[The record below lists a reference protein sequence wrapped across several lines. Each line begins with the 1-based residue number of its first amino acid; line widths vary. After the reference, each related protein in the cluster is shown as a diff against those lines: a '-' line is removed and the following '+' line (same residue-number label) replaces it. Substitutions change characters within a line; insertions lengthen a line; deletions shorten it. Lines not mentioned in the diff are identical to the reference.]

1 MADAL
6 PIYPG
11 FVNPLLGSPRRD
23 FPKHVAIVGAGTIGP
38 DIGYYLKLAIPDMTL
53 TLVDVRE
60 EPLAACITRFE
71 GYAQKAVDRKKMKA
85 EQVPGVLA
93 NIVTSTDYDAIKGA
107 DLVIEAATEDVPL
120 KKKIFNMIE
129 ERVSPEAIICS
140 NTSSIPASWL
150 FSELKH
156 PERTTVTHFFAPAW
170 RNPAVEVITWEGG
183 DRGVVDYLRWLFAV
197 TGKAP
202 VVTADVIAFMLD
214 RIFDNWSGEA
224 GWLLD
229 KATTKQVDAVAEEFA
244 AVGPFFVLD
253 MSNGNPITHEANTRQ
268 AAEGDCYLPTNVF
281 LSVDRWIVKK
291 RGETV
296 AMSDEIRSYIR
307 DRFLGILCS
316 QTLDIIARGIGTPE
330 DLNLGCTLA
339 LGFKTGSPDMLAALG
354 RGEVE
359 RLLRRLEAERPGFP
373 GLGLLDHVPTATSYR
388 RYVLEDRIDDVVVL
402 TVRRPAQLNA
412 LNEVV
417 TDELLRTFKGYE
429 NDASVKGFV
438 VTGYGNR
445 AFCAG
450 ADIGRFTEML
460 GDTQA
465 SIDYS
470 RETGGLLQYMDT
482 MKKPVVAA
490 VNGFALGGG
499 FELATRCHDIVANP
513 KAYFQLPEI
522 TLGIL
527 PGIGGLVVPFR
538 RWPEAAATWTG
549 MICHAERLS
558 AQKAKEMGMVSALE
572 EDYEALVNLAVM
584 RAKELAGGL
593 PLPTPDPSVLG
604 SIKIDCGEPV
614 SADGQV
620 LSKETLDIIGA
631 GIKAGLAAPDLPAAL
646 EEGYKAFGKVAATRA
661 AAEGIG
667 AFLAGRKPDFTG
679 M

>member
-1 MADAL
+1 MAAL
-6 PIYPG
+6 EIYPG

-23 FPKHVAIVGAGTIGP
+23 LPKHVAIVGAGTIGP
-38 DIGYYLKLAIPDMTL
+38 DIGYYLKVAIPDMTL
-53 TLVDVRE
+53 TLIDVRE
-60 EPLAACITRFE
+60 EALSACLTRFE

-85 EQVPGVLA
+85 EAVPAVLA
-93 NIVTSTDYDAIKGA
+93 NIVTSTDYDAMKGA
-107 DLVIEAATEDVPL
+107 DLVIEAATENVPL
-120 KKKIFNMIE
+120 KKKIFAMIE
-129 ERVSPEAIICS
+129 ERVSPEAIIAS
-140 NTSSIPASWL
+140 NTSSIPAAWL
-150 FSELKH
+150 FDDLTH

-170 RNPAVEVITWEGG
+170 RNPAVEVITWEKG
-183 DRGVVDYLRWLFAV
+183 DRAVVDYLRWLFAV

-229 KATTKQVDAVAEEFA
+229 RALTKQVDAVAEEFA

-268 AAEGDCYLPTNVF
+268 AEEGDCYLPTDIF

-291 RGETV
+291 RGEKV
-296 AMSDEIRSYIR
+296 EMSDETRAAIR
-307 DRFLGILCS
+307 DRLLGILCS

-339 LGFKTGSPDMLAALG
+339 LGFKTGTPDMLASLG
-354 RGEVE
+354 RDEVE
-359 RLLRRLEAERPGFP
+359 RLLRRLEVERPGFP

-388 RYVLEDRIDDVVVL
+388 RYVLEDRIDDIVVL

-417 TDELLRTFKGYE
+417 TDELLRTFKAYE
-429 NDASVKGFV
+429 QDPTVAGFV
-438 VTGYGNR
+438 VTGYGTK

-460 GDTQA
+460 GDQQA
-465 SIDYS
+465 SVDYS
-470 RETGGLLQYMDT
+470 RETGGLLLYMDT
-482 MKKPVVAA
+482 MTKPVVAA
-490 VNGFALGGG
+490 VNGLALGGG
-499 FELATRCHDIVANP
+499 FELATRCHDIVASP

-538 RWPEAAATWTG
+538 RWPEAASVWTG
-549 MICHAERLS
+549 MICHAERLT
-558 AQKAKEMGMVSALE
+558 AQKAVELGMVSALE
-572 EDYEALVNLAVM
+572 ADYEALVHLAAK
-584 RAKELAGGL
+584 RARELAGNV
-593 PLPTPDPSVLG
+593 PLPAADRSSLASLV
-604 SIKIDCGEPV
+604 IDGGEAIA
-614 SADGQV
+614 ADGQT
-620 LSKETLDIIGA
+620 LSRETLDIIVG
-631 GIKAGLAAPDLPAAL
+631 GINAGLAAPDLPTAL
-646 EEGYKAFGKVAATRA
+646 EEGFQAFGRVATTRA

>member
-1 MADAL
+1 MTAL
-6 PIYPG
+6 EIYPG
-11 FVNPLLGSPRRD
+11 FVNPLLGAPRRAL
-23 FPKHVAIVGAGTIGP
+23 PEHVAIVGAGTIGP
-38 DIGYYLKLAIPDMTL
+38 DIGYYLKVAIPDLTL

-60 EPLAACITRFE
+60 EALTGCRTRFE
-71 GYAQKAVDRKKMKA
+71 GYVQKAVDRKKMKPEA
-85 EQVPGVLA
+85 VDGVLA
-93 NIVTSTDYDAIKGA
+93 NIVTSTDYDAMKGA
-107 DLVIEAATEDVPL
+107 DLVIEAATENVPL
-120 KKKIFNMIE
+120 KKKIFAMIE
-129 ERVSPEAIICS
+129 ERVSSEAIIAS

-150 FSELKH
+150 FDDLAH

-170 RNPAVEVITWEGG
+170 RNPAVEVITWEKG
-183 DRGVVDYLRWLFAV
+183 DRAVVDYLRWLFAV

-229 KATTKQVDAVAEEFA
+229 RATTKQVDAVAEEFA

-268 AAEGDCYLPTNVF
+268 AEEGDCYLPTDVF

-291 RGETV
+291 RGEKV
-296 AMSDEIRSYIR
+296 EMDDETRAAIR
-307 DRFLGILCS
+307 DRLLSILCS

-339 LGFKTGSPDMLAALG
+339 LGFKTGTPDMLASLG
-354 RGEVE
+354 RHEVE

-373 GLGLLDHVPTATSYR
+373 GLALLDHVPTATSYR

-402 TVRRPAQLNA
+402 TLRRPAQLNA

-417 TDELLRTFKGYE
+417 TDELLRTFKAYE
-429 NDASVKGFV
+429 QDPTVAGFV
-438 VTGYGNR
+438 VTGYGTR

-450 ADIGRFTEML
+450 ADIGRFTDML
-460 GDTQA
+460 GDQQA
-465 SIDYS
+465 SVDYS
-470 RETGGLLQYMDT
+470 RETGSLLMYMDT
-482 MKKPVVAA
+482 MTKPVVAA
-490 VNGFALGGG
+490 VNGLALGGG

-538 RWPEAAATWTG
+538 RWPEAASVWTG
-549 MICHAERLS
+549 MICHAERLT
-558 AQKAKEMGMVSALE
+558 AHRALELGMVSALE
-572 EDYEALVNLAVM
+572 EDYEALVHLAATRV
-584 RAKELAGGL
+584 RELADRV
-593 PLPTPDPSVLG
+593 PLPTPDQTSLAALT
-604 SIKIDCGEPV
+604 IDGGEPV
-614 SADGQV
+614 SADGQT
-620 LSKETLDIIGA
+620 LSRGTLDIIVE
-631 GIKAGLAAPDLPAAL
+631 GIRAGLAAPDLPAAL
-646 EEGYKAFGKVAATRA
+646 EEGFQAFGRVATTRA

-667 AFLAGRKPDFTG
+667 AFLAGHKPDFTG

>member
-1 MADAL
+1 MAAL
-6 PIYPG
+6 EIYPG
-11 FVNPLLGSPRRD
+11 YINPLLGSPRRD
-23 FPKHVAIVGAGTIGP
+23 LPKHVAIVGAGTIGP
-38 DIGYYLKLAIPDMTL
+38 DIGYYLKVAIPDMTL
-53 TLVDVRE
+53 TLIDVRE
-60 EPLAACITRFE
+60 DALAACVTRFE
-71 GYAQKAVDRKKMKA
+71 GYAQKAVDRKKMKPEA
-85 EQVPGVLA
+85 VAGVLA
-93 NIVTSTDYDAIKGA
+93 NIVTSTDYDAMKGA
-107 DLVIEAATEDVPL
+107 DLVIEAATENVPL
-120 KKKIFNMIE
+120 KKKIFAMIE
-129 ERVSPEAIICS
+129 ERVSPEAIIAS
-140 NTSSIPASWL
+140 NTSSIPAAWL
-150 FSELKH
+150 FDDLAH

-170 RNPAVEVITWEGG
+170 RNPAVEVITWEKG
-183 DRGVVDYLRWLFAV
+183 DRAVVDYLRWLFAV

-229 KATTKQVDAVAEEFA
+229 RATTKQVDAVAEEFA

-268 AAEGDCYLPTNVF
+268 AEEGDCYLPTDIF
-281 LSVDRWIVKK
+281 LSVNRWIVKK
-291 RGETV
+291 RGENV
-296 AMSDEIRSYIR
+296 EMSDATRAAIR

-339 LGFKTGSPDMLAALG
+339 LGFKTGTPDMLASLG
-354 RGEVE
+354 RDEVE

-373 GLGLLDHVPTATSYR
+373 GLALLDHVPTATSYK
-388 RYVLEDRIDDVVVL
+388 RYVLEDRIDDIVVL

-417 TDELLRTFKGYE
+417 TDELLRTFKAYE
-429 NDASVKGFV
+429 QDPTVAGFV
-438 VTGYGNR
+438 VTGYGTK

-460 GDTQA
+460 GDHQA
-465 SIDYS
+465 SVDYS
-470 RETGGLLQYMDT
+470 RETGGLLLYMDT
-482 MKKPVVAA
+482 MTKPVVAA
-490 VNGFALGGG
+490 VNGLALGGG
-499 FELATRCHDIVANP
+499 FELATRCHDIVASP

-538 RWPEAAATWTG
+538 RWPEAASVWTG
-549 MICHAERLS
+549 MICHAERLT
-558 AQKAKEMGMVSALE
+558 AQNAVDLGMVSALE
-572 EDYEALVNLAVM
+572 ADYEALVHLAAK
-584 RAKELAGGL
+584 RARELAGRV
-593 PLPTPDPSVLG
+593 PLAMSDQAALAALV
-604 SIKIDCGEPV
+604 IDGGEPV
-614 SADGQV
+614 GADGQT
-620 LSKETLDIIGA
+620 LSRETLDIIVG
-631 GIKAGLAAPDLPAAL
+631 GIKAGLAAPDLPTAL
-646 EEGYKAFGKVAATRA
+646 EEGFQAFGRVATTRA

>member
-1 MADAL
+1 MATL
-6 PIYPG
+6 EIYPG
-11 FVNPLLGSPRRD
+11 AVNPLLGSPRRD
-23 FPKHVAIVGAGTIGP
+23 LPKHVAIVGAGTIGP
-38 DIGYYLKLAIPDMTL
+38 DIGYYLKVAIPDMTL

-60 EPLAACITRFE
+60 EALAACLTRFE
-71 GYAQKAVDRKKMKA
+71 GYAQKAVDRKKMKPEA
-85 EQVPGVLA
+85 VSGILA
-93 NIVTSTDYDAIKGA
+93 NIVTSTDYDAMKGA
-107 DLVIEAATEDVPL
+107 DLVIEAATENVSL
-120 KKKIFNMIE
+120 KKKIFAMIE
-129 ERVSPEAIICS
+129 ERVSPEAIIAS

-150 FSELKH
+150 FDDLVH

-170 RNPAVEVITWEGG
+170 RNPAVEVITWEKG
-183 DRGVVDYLRWLFAV
+183 DRAVVDYLRWLFAV

-229 KATTKQVDAVAEEFA
+229 RAITKQVDAVAEEFA

-268 AAEGDCYLPTNVF
+268 AEEGGCYLPTDIF
-281 LSVDRWIVKK
+281 LSVNRWIVKK
-291 RGETV
+291 RAEKVEMGDKTR
-296 AMSDEIRSYIR
+296 AAIR
-307 DRFLGILCS
+307 DRLLGILCS

-339 LGFKTGSPDMLAALG
+339 LGFKTGTPDMLASLG
-354 RGEVE
+354 RDEVE
-359 RLLRRLEAERPGFP
+359 RLLRRLEVERPGFP
-373 GLGLLDHVPTATSYR
+373 GLALLDHVPTATSYR
-388 RYVLEDRIDDVVVL
+388 RYVLEDRIDDIVVL

-417 TDELLRTFKGYE
+417 TDELLRTFKAYE
-429 NDASVKGFV
+429 QDPTVTGFV
-438 VTGYGNR
+438 VTGYGTK

-450 ADIGRFTEML
+450 ADIGRFTDML
-460 GDTQA
+460 GDHQA
-465 SIDYS
+465 SVDYS
-470 RETGGLLQYMDT
+470 RETGSLLLYMDT
-482 MKKPVVAA
+482 MTKPVVAA
-490 VNGFALGGG
+490 VNGLALGGG
-499 FELATRCHDIVANP
+499 FELATRCHDIVASP

-538 RWPEAAATWTG
+538 RWPEAASVWTG
-549 MICHAERLS
+549 MICHAERLT
-558 AQKAKEMGMVSALE
+558 AQKAVELGMVSALE
-572 EDYEALVNLAVM
+572 KDYEALVHLAAK
-584 RAKELAGGL
+584 RARELAGRV
-593 PLPTPDPSVLG
+593 PLPIFDQAALAALT
-604 SIKIDCGEPV
+604 IDGGEPV
-614 SADGQV
+614 GADGQA
-620 LSKETLDIIGA
+620 LSRETLDIIVA

-646 EEGYKAFGKVAATRA
+646 EEGFQAFGRVATTRA

>member
-1 MADAL
+1 MAAL
-6 PIYPG
+6 EIYPG
-11 FVNPLLGSPRRD
+11 YINPLLGSPRRD
-23 FPKHVAIVGAGTIGP
+23 LPKHVAIVGAGTIGP
-38 DIGYYLKLAIPDMTL
+38 DIGYYLKVAIPDMTL
-53 TLVDVRE
+53 TLIDVRE
-60 EPLAACITRFE
+60 DALAACVTRFE
-71 GYAQKAVDRKKMKA
+71 GYAQKAVDRKKMKPEA
-85 EQVPGVLA
+85 VAGVLA
-93 NIVTSTDYDAIKGA
+93 NIVTSTDYDAMKGA
-107 DLVIEAATEDVPL
+107 DLVIEAATENVPL
-120 KKKIFNMIE
+120 KKKIFAMIE
-129 ERVSPEAIICS
+129 ERVSPEAIIAS
-140 NTSSIPASWL
+140 NTSSIPAAWL
-150 FSELKH
+150 FDDLAH

-170 RNPAVEVITWEGG
+170 RNPAVEVITWEKG
-183 DRGVVDYLRWLFAV
+183 DRAVVDYLRWLFAV

-229 KATTKQVDAVAEEFA
+229 RATTKQVDAVAEEFA

-268 AAEGDCYLPTNVF
+268 AEEGDCYLPTDIF
-281 LSVDRWIVKK
+281 LSVNRWIVKK
-291 RGETV
+291 RGENV
-296 AMSDEIRSYIR
+296 EMSDATRAAVR

-339 LGFKTGSPDMLAALG
+339 LGFKTGTPDMLAALG
-354 RGEVE
+354 RDEVE
-359 RLLRRLEAERPGFP
+359 RLLRRLEVERPGFP
-373 GLGLLDHVPTATSYR
+373 GLALLDHVPTATSYK

-417 TDELLRTFKGYE
+417 TDELLRTFKAYE
-429 NDASVKGFV
+429 QDSTVAGFV
-438 VTGYGNR
+438 VTGYGTK

-460 GDTQA
+460 GDHQA
-465 SIDYS
+465 SVDYS
-470 RETGGLLQYMDT
+470 RETGALLMYMDAMT
-482 MKKPVVAA
+482 KPVVAA
-490 VNGFALGGG
+490 VNGLALGGG
-499 FELATRCHDIVANP
+499 FELATRCHDIVASP
-513 KAYFQLPEI
+513 KAYFQLPEV

-538 RWPEAAATWTG
+538 RWPEAASVWTG

-558 AQKAKEMGMVSALE
+558 AQKAVELGMVSALE
-572 EDYEALVNLAVM
+572 EDYEALVHLA
-584 RAKELAGGL
+584 AKRTRELAGRV
-593 PLPTPDPSVLG
+593 PLSTFDQASMAALT
-604 SIKIDCGEPV
+604 IDGGEPV
-614 SADGQV
+614 GADGQP
-620 LSKETLDIIGA
+620 LSRETLDIIVA

-646 EEGYKAFGKVAATRA
+646 EEGFQAFGRVATTRA